1 MGEGKR
7 WWWPQHH
14 KDKKESLHHPPN
26 KTNSTNEINL
36 SRRVFSL
43 PSMAQS
49 NNREH
54 QIRDVVF
61 YLYFALDSSATP
73 EAIEPL
79 ACTAAAARS
88 RIPEKKEKRIEKI
101 NVRRAATPPIV
112 WRWRWWNLRRSSRPL
127 KVFDFETERKINV
140 KKTAQNYNIPAAG
153 NGTTDI
159 T

>member
-1 MGEGKR
+1 VPRPGSQFILSSTR
-7 WWWPQHH
+7 AQHLRCAYFSFGFFKKNAQDLRKWVRE
-14 KDKKESLHHPPN
+14 KDDDDLKIIKIKKNPCITPPN

-79 ACTAAAARS
+79 AWTAAAARS
-88 RIPEKKEKRIEKI
+88 RISEKKEKRIEKI

-112 WRWRWWNLRRSSRPL
+112 
-127 KVFDFETERKINV
+127 
-140 KKTAQNYNIPAAG
+140 
-153 NGTTDI
+153 
-159 T
+159 